1 MIKLDRKKRKPKKD
15 DDEEEKERTEVD
27 FTSDALVGTV
37 EVRVKKFRIY
47 LTHWCQRVQKCT
59 FLVFCSVFGVSF

>member
-37 EVRVKKFRIY
+37 EVRVKKSD
-47 LTHWCQRVQKCT
+47 
-59 FLVFCSVFGVSF
+59 FLNH

>member
-37 EVRVKKFRIY
+37 EVRVKKSDFFEP
-47 LTHWCQRVQKCT
+47 LVPACT
-59 FLVFCSVFGVSF
+59 

>member
-37 EVRVKKFRIY
+37 EVRVKKNSDLFNPLVSLWTKMY
-47 LTHWCQRVQKCT
+47 
-59 FLVFCSVFGVSF
+59 FLVF

>member
-37 EVRVKKFRIY
+37 EVRVKRIRFFGP
-47 LTHWCQRVQKCT
+47 LVPACT
-59 FLVFCSVFGVSF
+59 KMYIFGL

>member
-37 EVRVKKFRIY
+37 EVRVKKKIRFINP
-47 LTHWCQRVQKCT
+47 LVPACT
-59 FLVFCSVFGVSF
+59 KMYIFALSRKT